1 MLGLPD
7 PGREDLAPPSIDI
20 LAVASPAAGANATI
34 PLGEFELFAI
44 LGCRFNFTADAN
56 AANRVVCVDYIA
68 GGVTWMRNGAAQVYA
83 ANSNTNLEGKADLT
97 VSDFAANAPTYF
109 PLYALPLPQG
119 WSVQITVDNKQVGD
133 ALTAIRVVMAR
144 WTPKLS

>member
-68 GGVTWMRNGAAQVYA
+68 GGVTWLRNGAGQGIRRIDDHSSDQA
-83 ANSNTNLEGKADLT
+83 ADRGRSFRPGSIRTTLSWGSLRGAPTLLEGSPRSAS
-97 VSDFAANAPTYF
+97 SDRNRIVRPR
-109 PLYALPLPQG
+109 PSLH
-119 WSVQITVDNKQVGD
+119 
-133 ALTAIRVVMAR
+133 
-144 WTPKLS
+144 

>member
-7 PGREDLAPPSIDI
+7 PGREDLAPPSIDLI
-20 LAVASPAAGANATI
+20 AVPSPAAGANASI
-34 PLGEFELFAI
+34 PLGEFVLVAV

-68 GGVTWMRNGAAQVYA
+68 GGVTWLRNGAGQVYA
-83 ANSNTNLEGKADLT
+83 ANSNTNLEGKAHLT

-109 PLYALPLPQG
+109 ALDPLPLPQG

-133 ALTAIRVVMAR
+133 ALTAIRVVLAR
-144 WTPKLS
+144 WTAKL